1 MNIKDNSKDISKD
14 NSLTE
19 NWIQV
24 KEINNGII
32 FLDDKNMVSGVKI
45 TPRNIFI
52 MTESEQNRIINSLK
66 EFYNLIDYE
75 FWLVVADRPVDINL
89 YVSQLELQMS
99 NEQNPAIRK
108 LLIDDIAKAEMFS
121 MNNVVDTEYYFLIKD
136 SNSEQLTKRVRS
148 IITNMAGTGLIATQT
163 SNEDLRSIL
172 DNFLNG
178 GVTYKSGS
186 VITE

>member
-1 MNIKDNSKDISKD
+1 MNTKDS
-14 NSLTE
+14 SLAE

-24 KEINNGII
+24 KEINNGMI
-32 FLDDKNMVSGVKI
+32 FLDDKSIVSGVKI
-45 TPRNIFI
+45 SPRNIFI
-52 MTESEQNRIINSLK
+52 LTEGEQNRIINSLK
-66 EFYNLIDYE
+66 EFYNLIEYE
-75 FWLVVADRPVDINL
+75 FWLVIADRPVDINL

-99 NEQNPAIRK
+99 NEQSPARRK
-108 LLIDDIAKAEMFS
+108 LLADDIEKAEMFS
-121 MNNVVDTEYYFLIKD
+121 LNNVVDTEYYILVKD
-136 SNSEQLTKRVRS
+136 TNSDALTKKVRS
-148 IITNMAGTGLIATQT
+148 LINNMAGTGLIATQT

>member
-1 MNIKDNSKDISKD
+1 MNSKDS
-14 NSLTE
+14 SLAE

-24 KEINNGII
+24 KDINNGMI
-32 FLDDKNMVSGVKI
+32 FLDDKSIVSGVKI
-45 TPRNIFI
+45 SPRNIFI
-52 MTESEQNRIINSLK
+52 LTEGEQNRIINSLK

-75 FWLVVADRPVDINL
+75 FWLVIADRPVDINL

-99 NEQNPAIRK
+99 NEQSPARRK
-108 LLIDDIAKAEMFS
+108 LLADDIEKAEMFS
-121 MNNVVDTEYYFLIKD
+121 MNNVVDTEYYILVKD
-136 SNSEQLTKRVRS
+136 TNSDALTKKVRGL
-148 IITNMAGTGLIATQT
+148 INNMAGTGLIATQT

>member
-1 MNIKDNSKDISKD
+1 MNSKDS
-14 NSLTE
+14 SLTE

-24 KEINNGII
+24 KDINNGMI
-32 FLDDKNMVSGVKI
+32 FLDDKSIVSGVKI
-45 TPRNIFI
+45 SPRNIFI
-52 MTESEQNRIINSLK
+52 LTEGEQNRIINSLK
-66 EFYNLIDYE
+66 EFYNLIEYE

-99 NEQNPAIRK
+99 NEQSPARRK
-108 LLIDDIAKAEMFS
+108 LLADDIEKAEMFS
-121 MNNVVDTEYYFLIKD
+121 MNNVVDTEYYILVKD
-136 SNSEQLTKRVRS
+136 TNSDALTKKVRGL
-148 IITNMAGTGLIATQT
+148 INNMAGTGLIATQT

>member
-1 MNIKDNSKDISKD
+1 MNSKDS
-14 NSLTE
+14 SLTE

-24 KEINNGII
+24 KSINNGMI
-32 FLDDKNMVSGVKI
+32 FLDDKNIVSGIKI
-45 TPRNIFI
+45 SPRNIFI

-66 EFYNLIDYE
+66 EFYNLIDFE
-75 FWLVVADRPVDINL
+75 FWLIVADRPVDINL
-89 YVSQLELQMS
+89 YVSQLELQLS
-99 NEQNPAIRK
+99 NEQSPARRK
-108 LLIDDIAKAEMFS
+108 ILVDDIEKAEMFS
-121 MNNVVDTEYYFLIKD
+121 MNNVVDTEYYILVKD
-136 SNSEQLTKRVRS
+136 NNSEVLTKRVRS
-148 IITNMAGTGLIATQT
+148 LINNMAGTGLIATQT

>member
-1 MNIKDNSKDISKD
+1 MNSKDS
-14 NSLTE
+14 SLTE

-24 KEINNGII
+24 KDINNGMI
-32 FLDDKNMVSGVKI
+32 FLDDKSIVSGVKI
-45 TPRNIFI
+45 SPRNIFI
-52 MTESEQNRIINSLK
+52 LTEGEQNRIINSLK

-75 FWLVVADRPVDINL
+75 FWLVIADRPVDINL

-99 NEQNPAIRK
+99 NEQSPARRK
-108 LLIDDIAKAEMFS
+108 LLADDIEKAEMFS
-121 MNNVVDTEYYFLIKD
+121 MNNVVDTEYYILVKD
-136 SNSEQLTKRVRS
+136 TNSDALTKKVRGL
-148 IITNMAGTGLIATQT
+148 INNMAGTGLIATQT

>member
-1 MNIKDNSKDISKD
+1 MNTKD

-24 KEINNGII
+24 KEINNGMI
-32 FLDDKNMVSGVKI
+32 FLDDKNIVSGVKI
-45 TPRNIFI
+45 SPRNIFI

-89 YVSQLELQMS
+89 YVSQLELQLS
-99 NEQNPAIRK
+99 NEQSPARRK
-108 LLIDDIAKAEMFS
+108 LLVDDIEKAEMFS
-121 MNNVVDTEYYFLIKD
+121 LNNVVDTEYYFLVKD
-136 SNSEQLTKRVRS
+136 NNSENLTKKVRGL
-148 IITNMAGTGLIATQT
+148 INNMAGTGLIATQT

-178 GVTYKSGS
+178 GITYKSGS

>member
-1 MNIKDNSKDISKD
+1 MNSKD

-24 KEINNGII
+24 KEINNGMI
-32 FLDDKNMVSGVKI
+32 FLDDKNIVSGVKI
-45 TPRNIFI
+45 SPRNIFI
-52 MTESEQNRIINSLK
+52 LAESEQNRIINSLR
-66 EFYNLIDYE
+66 EFYNIIDYE

-89 YVSQLELQMS
+89 YVSQLELQLS
-99 NEQNPAIRK
+99 NEQSPARRK
-108 LLIDDIAKAEMFS
+108 LLVDDIEKAEMFS

-136 SNSEQLTKRVRS
+136 NNSENLTKRIRAL
-148 IITNMAGTGLIATQT
+148 INNMAGTGLIATQT

-186 VITE
+186 VIS

>member
-1 MNIKDNSKDISKD
+1 MNTKDS
-14 NSLTE
+14 SLTE

-24 KEINNGII
+24 KEINNGMI
-32 FLDDKNMVSGVKI
+32 FLDDKSIVSGVKI
-45 TPRNIFI
+45 SPRNIFI
-52 MTESEQNRIINSLK
+52 LTEGEQNRIINSLK
-66 EFYNLIDYE
+66 EFYNLIEYE

-99 NEQNPAIRK
+99 NEQSPARRK
-108 LLIDDIAKAEMFS
+108 LLADDIEKAEMFS
-121 MNNVVDTEYYFLIKD
+121 MNNVVDTEYYILVKD
-136 SNSEQLTKRVRS
+136 TNSDALTKKVRGL
-148 IITNMAGTGLIATQT
+148 INNMAGTGLIATQT

-178 GVTYKSGS
+178 GVTFKSGS

>member
-1 MNIKDNSKDISKD
+1 MNTKD

-24 KEINNGII
+24 KEINNGMI
-32 FLDDKNMVSGVKI
+32 FLDDKSIVSGVKI
-45 TPRNIFI
+45 SPRNIFI
-52 MTESEQNRIINSLK
+52 MTESEQARIINSLK

-89 YVSQLELQMS
+89 YVSQLELQLS
-99 NEQNPAIRK
+99 NEQNPARRK
-108 LLIDDIAKAEMFS
+108 LLVDDIEKAEMFS
-121 MNNVVDTEYYFLIKD
+121 LNNVVDTEYFFLVKD
-136 SNSEQLTKRVRS
+136 TNSEALTKKVRGL
-148 IITNMAGTGLIATQT
+148 INNMAGTGLIATQT

-178 GVTYKSGS
+178 GITYKSGS

>member
-1 MNIKDNSKDISKD
+1 MNTKD

-24 KEINNGII
+24 KEINNGMI
-32 FLDDKNMVSGVKI
+32 FLDDKSMVSGVKI
-45 TPRNIFI
+45 SPRNIFI
-52 MTESEQNRIINSLK
+52 MTESEQARIINSLK

-89 YVSQLELQMS
+89 YVSQLELQLS
-99 NEQNPAIRK
+99 NEQSPARRK
-108 LLIDDIAKAEMFS
+108 LLVDDIEKAEMFS
-121 MNNVVDTEYYFLIKD
+121 LNNVVDTEYFFLVKD
-136 SNSEQLTKRVRS
+136 TNSEALTKKVRGL
-148 IITNMAGTGLIATQT
+148 INNMAGTGLIATQT

-178 GVTYKSGS
+178 GITYKSGS

>member
-1 MNIKDNSKDISKD
+1 MNSKDS
-14 NSLTE
+14 SLTE

-24 KEINNGII
+24 KEINNGMI
-32 FLDDKNMVSGVKI
+32 FLDDKSMVSGVKI
-45 TPRNIFI
+45 SPRNIFI

-75 FWLVVADRPVDINL
+75 FWLVVADRPVDINI
-89 YVSQLELQMS
+89 YVSQLELQLS
-99 NEQNPAIRK
+99 NEQNPARRK
-108 LLIDDIAKAEMFS
+108 LLTDDIEKAEMFS
-121 MNNVVDTEYYFLIKD
+121 LNNVVDTEYYFLIKD
-136 SNSEQLTKRVRS
+136 TNSDSLTKRVRGL
-148 IITNMAGTGLIATQT
+148 INNMAGTGLIATQT

>member
-1 MNIKDNSKDISKD
+1 MNSKDS
-14 NSLTE
+14 SLTE

-24 KEINNGII
+24 KEINNGMI
-32 FLDDKNMVSGVKI
+32 FLDDKSMVSGVKI
-45 TPRNIFI
+45 SPRNIFI
-52 MTESEQNRIINSLK
+52 LTESEQNRIINSLK
-66 EFYNLIDYE
+66 EFYNLIEYE

-99 NEQNPAIRK
+99 NEQSPARRK
-108 LLIDDIAKAEMFS
+108 LLADDIEKAEMFS
-121 MNNVVDTEYYFLIKD
+121 MNNVVDTEYYILVKD
-136 SNSEQLTKRVRS
+136 TNSDALTKKVRGL
-148 IITNMAGTGLIATQT
+148 INNMAGTGLIATQT

>member
-1 MNIKDNSKDISKD
+1 MNSKDS
-14 NSLTE
+14 SLTE

-24 KEINNGII
+24 KDINNGMI
-32 FLDDKNMVSGVKI
+32 FLDDKSMVSGVKI
-45 TPRNIFI
+45 SPRNIFI
-52 MTESEQNRIINSLK
+52 LTESEQNRIINSLK
-66 EFYNLIDYE
+66 EFYNLIEYE

-99 NEQNPAIRK
+99 NEQSPARRK
-108 LLIDDIAKAEMFS
+108 LLADDIEKAEMFS
-121 MNNVVDTEYYFLIKD
+121 MNNVVDTEYYILVKD
-136 SNSEQLTKRVRS
+136 TNSDALTKKVRGL
-148 IITNMAGTGLIATQT
+148 INNMAGTGLIATQT

>member
-1 MNIKDNSKDISKD
+1 MNSKDS
-14 NSLTE
+14 SLTE

-24 KEINNGII
+24 KDINNGMI
-32 FLDDKNMVSGVKI
+32 FLDDKSIVSGVKI
-45 TPRNIFI
+45 SPRNIFI
-52 MTESEQNRIINSLK
+52 LTEGEQNRIINSLK
-66 EFYNLIDYE
+66 EFYNLIEYE
-75 FWLVVADRPVDINL
+75 FWLVIADRPVDINL

-99 NEQNPAIRK
+99 NEQSPARRK
-108 LLIDDIAKAEMFS
+108 LLADDIEKAEMFS
-121 MNNVVDTEYYFLIKD
+121 MNNVVDTEYYILVKD
-136 SNSEQLTKRVRS
+136 TNSDALTKKVRGL
-148 IITNMAGTGLIATQT
+148 INNMAGTGLIATQT

>member
-1 MNIKDNSKDISKD
+1 MNSKDS
-14 NSLTE
+14 SLTE

-24 KEINNGII
+24 KSINNGMI
-32 FLDDKNMVSGVKI
+32 FLDDKNIVSGIKI
-45 TPRNIFI
+45 SPRNIFI

-66 EFYNLIDYE
+66 EFYNLIDFE
-75 FWLVVADRPVDINL
+75 FWLIVADRPVDINL
-89 YVSQLELQMS
+89 YVSQLELQLS
-99 NEQNPAIRK
+99 NEQSPARRK
-108 LLIDDIAKAEMFS
+108 ILVDDIEKAEMFS
-121 MNNVVDTEYYFLIKD
+121 MNNVVDTEYYILVKD
-136 SNSEQLTKRVRS
+136 NNSEVLTKRVRGL
-148 IITNMAGTGLIATQT
+148 INNMAGTGLIATQT

>member
-1 MNIKDNSKDISKD
+1 MNTKDS
-14 NSLTE
+14 SLAE

-24 KEINNGII
+24 KEINNGMI
-32 FLDDKNMVSGVKI
+32 FLDDKSIVSGVKI
-45 TPRNIFI
+45 SPRNIFI
-52 MTESEQNRIINSLK
+52 LTEGEQNRIINSLK
-66 EFYNLIDYE
+66 EFYNLIEYE

-99 NEQNPAIRK
+99 NEQSPARRK
-108 LLIDDIAKAEMFS
+108 LLADDIEKAEMFS
-121 MNNVVDTEYYFLIKD
+121 MNNVVDTEYYILVKD
-136 SNSEQLTKRVRS
+136 TSSEALTKKVRGL
-148 IITNMAGTGLIATQT
+148 INNMAGTGLIATQT

-178 GVTYKSGS
+178 GVTFKSGS